1 MKNFLLAVVLLSIGT
16 AVAADSDN
24 LSLTAKAAKVKQM
37 IIELCHRDVEDGT
50 AKMGLDED
58 LKQKLALAPFAKKVC
73 ECQGRKFENRVRKG
87 LGVGRDESD
96 FASLYKKSREEC
108 IDAVQHRK
116 H

>member
-37 IIELCHRDVEDGT
+37 I
-50 AKMGLDED
+50 
-58 LKQKLALAPFAKKVC
+58 ALAPFAKKVC

>member
-58 LKQKLALAPFAKKVC
+58 LKQKLALAPFA
-73 ECQGRKFENRVRKG
+73 
-87 LGVGRDESD
+87 D